1 MVIIILAPINVA
13 NSIRTNIIYINTMQH
28 DQSALSKKYQRKTL
42 REQILLR
49 PDTYIGACTVQTRS
63 VWTPSGP
70 LKLAFPPGLYK
81 IIDEIL
87 VNALDNKR
95 RDDSMRR
102 IDISY
107 NNGRICI
114 ANDGA
119 TVPIVKH
126 EQHDMY
132 IPTLVFGHLLTSDN
146 YNDDEE
152 RVTGGRN
159 GYGAKLTNIYSIE
172 FQVECI
178 DSKAR
183 KKFSQ
188 TWQNNMLDTSGPV
201 VRACSNKKDRTTV
214 SFTPDW
220 VRFGLEGAPAVLE
233 TLLRRRALD
242 IAGTSPNTLAVY
254 FNGAKL
260 PVKHFGAYAKQ
271 FLPNAVHIPLGDR
284 WEVCVAAKTDDTP
297 PVPTFV
303 NGICTHRGG
312 SHVKHVTGPLFQ
324 YLAEVAAKRVRGL
337 KIKPSHVENFANVF
351 VNCLVVNPAFDSQ
364 TKETLT
370 SKVRDFGSRAQWTPD
385 LLKKCARQTNILAAL
400 EEWALRR
407 NGHALT
413 KAVGSARTKLVI
425 PKLHDASKAGGVHS
439 DKCSLILT
447 EGDSALALAV
457 AGFSVVGRKFFG
469 AFPLKGKLLN
479 VRDASAGQV
488 LQNKEIQNIMKIIGL
503 QPGANNPRLRY
514 GQVIIM
520 CDQDDDGSHIGG
532 LILNFIDH
540 FWPGLM
546 DGALRVSIFR
556 TPLVKVGTQ
565 EFYSMPEYE
574 AWSATAEPHKA
585 KYYKGLGTSTSADA
599 KKYFSNLA
607 THLIPL
613 ACEEAGR
620 DALELAFRRS
630 KASER
635 RAWSAHPSPE
645 AGLVVPRSVHDFIH
659 KQMILY
665 VNSSIKRAICA
676 LGTDG
681 LKPSQRKVL
690 YTALSKNIVTDAK
703 VAQFGAAAAEFT
715 DYHHGEQSLHATII
729 KMCQTFVGSNNKNIL
744 VPKGQLGTRLMGG
757 KDAASPR
764 YVFTH
769 LSEDA
774 RVLFPKA
781 DDTLLRRVVSDGH
794 VVEPETYAPIV
805 PMGLVN
811 GSKGLATGWSAWIPP
826 HAFKDVVNALMARLN
841 NVAAHPITPSW
852 NNFTGRVQV
861 IGNKVKT
868 CGVWNRVGPDK
879 IRITELPVGVWTQPY
894 KEWLEQ
900 KCRRVEDH
908 STDERVDLYVWTDV
922 SDADIVSYFKLE
934 KSDTMLWVGFDTTGQ
949 LKRYAGAE
957 QVLDEFVPWRLAIYE
972 RRLQKE
978 ILEAEQEV
986 IALRRKETFLN
997 AVVSNQIVLSAD
1009 IGHVEHA
1016 IRALGLEGPFD
1027 DLLDLPLRS
1036 LSSTRLAQTRNR
1048 LQRALNALEIARG
1061 RDARD
1066 VWKEELRYCTS
1077 KKRTRTT

>member
-1 MVIIILAPINVA
+1 M
-13 NSIRTNIIYINTMQH
+13 SH
-28 DQSALSKKYQRKTL
+28 DRSALSQKYQKKTL

-49 PDTYIGACTVQTRS
+49 PDTYIGACTVQPHV

-70 LKLAFPPGLYK
+70 LELDFPPGLYK
-81 IIDEIL
+81 IIDEII

-107 NNGRICI
+107 VDGRITI
-114 ANDGA
+114 TNDGA
-119 TVPIVKH
+119 TVPIIKH
-126 EQHDMY
+126 QQHDMY

-178 DSKAR
+178 DAKAR

-188 TWQNNMLDTSGPV
+188 TWSNNMLDTSGPV

-220 VRFGLEGAPAVLE
+220 VRFGLEGAPHVLE

-242 IAGTSPNTLAVY
+242 VAGTSPRTLSVF
-254 FNGAKL
+254 FNGEKI

-271 FLPNAVHIPLGDR
+271 FLADAVHIPLGER
-284 WEVCVAAKTDDTP
+284 WEVCVAAKSGDTP

-324 YLAEVAAKRVRGL
+324 HLAEVATKRVRGL

-370 SKVRDFGSRAQWTPD
+370 SKVKDFGSRAQWTPE

-407 NGHALT
+407 NGHALA
-413 KAVGSARTKLVI
+413 KAVGSARTKLTV

-479 VRDASAGQV
+479 VRDASPGQV

-503 QPGANNPRLRY
+503 QPGVRNPRLRY
-514 GQVIIM
+514 GQLIIM
-520 CDQDDDGSHIGG
+520 CDQDDDGAHIGG

-546 DGALRVSIFR
+546 DGALRVSVFR
-556 TPLVKVGTQ
+556 TPLVKVGTRC
-565 EFYSMPEYE
+565 FYSTPEYE
-574 AWSATAEPHKA
+574 AWAATAGPHKA
-585 KYYKGLGTSTSADA
+585 KYFKGLGTSTSSDA
-599 KKYFSNLA
+599 KQYFSDMN

-613 ACEEAGR
+613 TCEEDGR
-620 DALELAFRRS
+620 SALELAFRRS

-635 RAWSAHPSPE
+635 RAWSANPASD
-645 AGLVVPRSVHDFIH
+645 AGLVIPRTVHDFVH

-665 VNSSIKRAICA
+665 VNSSIARAICA

-690 YTALSKNIVTDAK
+690 YTALSKNVANDVK
-703 VAQFGAAAAEFT
+703 VAQFGAAAAELT
-715 DYHHGEQSLHATII
+715 DYHHGEQSLYGTII
-729 KMCQTFVGSNNKNIL
+729 KMCQTFVGSNNVNL
-744 VPKGQLGTRLMGG
+744 LEPKGQLGTRLMGG

-769 LSEDA
+769 LSEHA
-774 RVLFPKA
+774 RTLFPKA
-781 DDTLLRRVVSDGH
+781 DDGLLKRAVSEGH

-811 GSKGLATGWSAWIPP
+811 GSKGVATGWSAWIPP
-826 HAFKDVVNALMARLN
+826 HALKDVVDALLARLEG
-841 NVAAHPITPSW
+841 VVAHPLTPSW
-852 NNFTGRVQV
+852 KGFTGRVEV
-861 IGNKVKT
+861 VGNKVT
-868 CGVWNRVGPDK
+868 TFGVWNRVGPDK

-894 KEWLEQ
+894 KEWLEE

-908 STDERVDLYVWTDV
+908 STDEKVDLYVWTDV
-922 SDADIVSYFKLE
+922 QDVDVVNHFKLE
-934 KSDTMLWVGFDTTGQ
+934 KTSTMLWVGFDTQHQ
-949 LKRYAGAE
+949 LKQYSGAE
-957 QVLDEFVPWRLAIYE
+957 QVLDEFIPWRLAIYE
-972 RRLQKE
+972 KRLQKE
-978 ILEAEQEV
+978 VQEAQETL
-986 IALRRKETFLN
+986 ASLRRKETFLSA
-997 AVVSNQIVLSAD
+997 AVVGRIDLSGDEAR
-1009 IGHVEHA
+1009 VEA
-1016 IRALGLEGPFD
+1016 ALGALGLASPFD

-1036 LSSTRLAQTRNR
+1036 LTSTRLAQTRRR
-1048 LQRALNALEIARG
+1048 LETAMNALEVARG
-1061 RDARD
+1061 RVARD
-1066 VWKEELRYCTS
+1066 VWKSELRSATS
-1077 KKRTRTT
+1077 KKRTRTA

>member
-1 MVIIILAPINVA
+1 
-13 NSIRTNIIYINTMQH
+13 MQH
-28 DQSALSKKYQRKTL
+28 DRSALSQKYQKKTL

-49 PDTYIGACTVQTRS
+49 PDTYIGACTVQS
-63 VWTPSGP
+63 HVVWTPSGP
-70 LKLAFPPGLYK
+70 MELDFPPGMLK
-81 IIDEIL
+81 IIDEII
-87 VNALDNKR
+87 VNAQDNNR
-95 RDDSMRR
+95 RDGSMRH
-102 IDISY
+102 IYISY
-107 NNGRICI
+107 ADGRITI

-119 TVPIVKH
+119 TVPVVKH

-159 GYGAKLTNIYSIE
+159 GYGAKLTNIYSIDFE
-172 FQVECI
+172 VECI

-183 KKFSQ
+183 KKFTQ
-188 TWQNNMLDTSGPV
+188 TWSNNMLDTSGPV

-220 VRFGLEGAPAVLE
+220 VRFGLEGAPSVLE
-233 TLLRRRALD
+233 PLLRRRALD
-242 IAGTSPNTLAVY
+242 VAGTSPSTLTVY
-254 FNGAKL
+254 FNGEKI

-271 FLPNAVHIPLGDR
+271 FLPDAVHIPLGDR
-284 WEVCVAAKTDDTP
+284 WEVCVAAKTGETP

-324 YLAEVAAKRVRGL
+324 HLAEVATKRVRGL

-370 SKVRDFGSRAQWTPD
+370 SKVKDFGSRARWTPE

-439 DKCSLILT
+439 EKCSLILT

-457 AGFSVVGRKFFG
+457 AGFSVVGRKFYG

-479 VRDASAGQV
+479 VRDASPGQV

-503 QPGANNPRLRY
+503 QPGVNNPRLRY
-514 GQVIIM
+514 GQIIIM

-546 DGALRVSIFR
+546 DRTLRMSIFR

-565 EFYSMPEYE
+565 SFYSTPEYE
-574 AWSATAEPHKA
+574 AWAATAAPHKA
-585 KYYKGLGTSTSADA
+585 KYFKGLGTSSSADA
-599 KKYFSNLA
+599 KQYFSNLD

-613 ACEEAGR
+613 TCGADGR
-620 DALELAFRRS
+620 DALDLAFRRS
-630 KASER
+630 RASDR
-635 RAWSAHPSPE
+635 RVWSANPAPD
-645 AGLVVPRSVHDFIH
+645 AGLVIARSVHEYVH

-665 VNSSIKRAICA
+665 VKSSIERAICA

-690 YTALSKNIVTDAK
+690 YTALSKNILSDVK

-715 DYHHGEQSLHATII
+715 DYHHGEQSLYGTII
-729 KMCQTFVGSNNKNIL
+729 KMCQTFVGSNNMNL
-744 VPKGQLGTRLMGG
+744 LEPKGQLGTRLMGG

-769 LSEDA
+769 LSEAA
-774 RVLFPKA
+774 RVLFPRA
-781 DDTLLRRVVSDGH
+781 DDDLLRRVISDGH

-826 HAFKDVVNALMARLN
+826 HALKDVVDALLARLN
-841 NVAAHPITPSW
+841 GVAPAPLVPSW
-852 NNFTGRVQV
+852 NGFTGRVLV
-861 IGNKVKT
+861 EGNKVKT
-868 CGVWNRVGPDK
+868 FGVWNRIGPDK
-879 IRITELPVGVWTQPY
+879 IRITELPVGVWTQTY
-894 KEWLEQ
+894 KEWLEE

-908 STDERVDLYVWTDV
+908 STDVKVDLYVWTDV
-922 SDADIVSYFKLE
+922 KDVDVISTFKLE
-934 KSDTMLWVGFDTTGQ
+934 KSYTMLWVGFDTENH
-949 LKRYAGAE
+949 LKQYSGAE

-972 RRLQKE
+972 RRIEKQ
-978 ILEAEQEV
+978 IREAEAEV
-986 IALRRKETFLN
+986 AALRRKETFLN
-997 AVVSNQIVLSAD
+997 AVVSNRVTLSTD
-1009 IGHVEHA
+1009 PERIEQEIH
-1016 IRALGLEGPFD
+1016 ALGLAAPFD
-1027 DLLDLPLRS
+1027 DLLGLPLRS
-1036 LSSTRLAQTRNR
+1036 LNSRRLAQTRST
-1048 LQRALNALEIARG
+1048 LEQAVRTLEVARG
-1061 RDARD
+1061 RDARE
-1066 VWKEELRYCTS
+1066 VWKQELRNTTS
-1077 KKRTRTT
+1077 KKRVRTT

>member
-1 MVIIILAPINVA
+1 M
-13 NSIRTNIIYINTMQH
+13 SH
-28 DQSALSKKYQRKTL
+28 DRSALSQKYQRKTL

-49 PDTYIGACTVQTRS
+49 PDTYIGACTNQSHRI
-63 VWTPSGP
+63 WTPSGP
-70 LKLAFPPGLYK
+70 QDLTYPPGLYK

-107 NNGRICI
+107 TDGRITI
-114 ANDGA
+114 SNDGA
-119 TVPIVKH
+119 TVPIIKH

-146 YNDDEE
+146 YDDNEE

-159 GYGAKLTNIYSIE
+159 GYGAKLTNIYSID
-172 FQVECI
+172 FTVECI
-178 DSKAR
+178 DAKAR
-183 KKFSQ
+183 KKFVQ
-188 TWQNNMLDTSGPV
+188 TWTNNMLDTSGPV
-201 VRACSNKKDRTTV
+201 VRACSNKKDRTTI

-220 VRFGLEGAPAVLE
+220 VRFGLEGAPRVLE

-242 IAGTSPNTLAVY
+242 IAGTSPSTLSVY
-254 FNGAKL
+254 FNGAKI
-260 PVKHFGAYAKQ
+260 PVKHFGTYAKQ
-271 FLPNAVHIPLGDR
+271 FLPDAVHISLGDR
-284 WEVCVAAKTDDTP
+284 WEVCIAAKTDDTP

-303 NGICTHRGG
+303 NGICTYRGG

-324 YLAEVAAKRVRGL
+324 HLAEVATKRVRGL

-370 SKVRDFGSRAQWTPD
+370 SKVKDFGSRAQWTPE
-385 LLKKCARQTNILAAL
+385 LLKKCARQTNILTAL

-503 QPGANNPRLRY
+503 QPGVQNPRLRY
-514 GQVIIM
+514 GQIIIM

-556 TPLVKVGTQ
+556 TPLVRVGTRA
-565 EFYSMPEYE
+565 FYSSPEYE
-574 AWSATAEPHKA
+574 AWAATAGPHKA

-599 KKYFSNLA
+599 KQYFSNLG
-607 THLIPL
+607 THLIRL
-613 ACEEAGR
+613 SCEADGR
-620 DALELAFRRS
+620 NALELAFRRS

-635 RAWSAHPSPE
+635 RAWSANPAPD
-645 AGLVVPRSVHDFIH
+645 AGLVIPRTVHNFVH

-665 VNSSIKRAICA
+665 VNSSIERAICA

-690 YTALSKNIVTDAK
+690 YTALSKNIVSDAK
-703 VAQFGAAAAEFT
+703 VAQFGASAAEFT
-715 DYHHGEQSLHATII
+715 DYHHGEQSLYATII
-729 KMCQTFVGSNNKNIL
+729 KMCQTFVGSNNVNL
-744 VPKGQLGTRLMGG
+744 FEPKGQLGTRLMGG

-764 YVFTH
+764 YIFTH
-769 LSEDA
+769 LSEYA
-774 RVLFPKA
+774 RVLFPKS
-781 DDTLLRRVVSDGH
+781 DDGLLRRAVSDGH

-826 HAFKDVVNALMARLN
+826 HALKDIVDALLARLD
-841 NVAAHPITPSW
+841 NVEPTPLTPYW
-852 NNFTGRVQV
+852 NGFTGRVEV
-861 IGNKVKT
+861 EGNKVKT
-868 CGVWNRVGPDK
+868 FGVWSRVGPDK
-879 IRITELPVGVWTQPY
+879 IRITELPVGVWTQTY

-908 STDERVDLYVWTDV
+908 STDEKVDLYVWTDV
-922 SDADIVSYFKLE
+922 QDAEIQSFFKLE
-934 KSDTMLWVGFDTTGQ
+934 KSSTMLWVGFDTSGK
-949 LKRYAGAE
+949 LKQYRGAE
-957 QVLDEFVPWRLAIYE
+957 QVLDEFIPWRLAIYE
-972 RRLQKE
+972 QRLQKE
-978 ILEAEQEV
+978 IREAEEMLTS
-986 IALRRKETFLN
+986 LRRKETFLN
-997 AVVSNQIVLSAD
+997 AVVTNRIDLRVDEGRL
-1009 IGHVEHA
+1009 EHEM
-1016 IRALGLEGPFD
+1016 RVLGLAEPFE
-1027 DLLDLPLRS
+1027 DLLSLPLRA
-1036 LSSTRLAQTRNR
+1036 LTATRLDQTRR
-1048 LQRALNALEIARG
+1048 RVTQALNALEQARA

-1066 VWKEELRYCTS
+1066 VWKQELRNATS